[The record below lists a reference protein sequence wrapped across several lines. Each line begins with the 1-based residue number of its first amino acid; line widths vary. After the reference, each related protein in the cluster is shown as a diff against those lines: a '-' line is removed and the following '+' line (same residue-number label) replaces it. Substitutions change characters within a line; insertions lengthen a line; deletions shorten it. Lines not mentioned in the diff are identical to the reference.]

1 MHARLQFR
9 LECGHDGAV
18 LSKAGLA
25 RESRNRNADAK
36 MRLAS
41 GVPPGMAS
49 MLLALVNHFK
59 VAWRE
64 FDRKFFDN
72 DVTNRHMHTVSKLM
86 IMDRPD
92 QH

>member
-1 MHARLQFR
+1 MHAGLQFR
-9 LECGHDGAV
+9 IEGSHDGAV
-18 LSKAGLA
+18 LCKAGLIRQTWRRDA
-25 RESRNRNADAK
+25 NAK

-41 GVPPGMAS
+41 GIPPGMAS

-72 DVTNRHMHTVSKLM
+72 DVTNRHMHTVSSLKRW
-86 IMDRPD
+86 DQPD
-92 QH
+92 